1 MKDYSHVGTEEK
13 RDAIEKEMSSLLSRV
28 YKTMDGDMGL
38 TREVLGYVEDTIAS
52 LKTLFASPS
61 KQEILGGEF
70 NKDRIYVGSEIQKE
84 KTSVPLYF
92 ELDLL
97 IDVLEKRYMP
107 KFTDKGPMIQMVQEL
122 GKLRDEAAA
131 LKFSSQFQPQEKLS
145 EEAMD
150 DIIKATGNFE
160 IERQTKAGIRFLGI
174 DPIYTHDHVT
184 YRNGDYI
191 SEGMSSGSLGKKP
204 LYEKDEKAL
213 AEAQFQYVDD
223 LITVVGKYFVQ
234 DWNFISVK
242 DSFLDKLVSLDIDKR
257 IMERLRRIYELQ
269 ERYHNLAVVS
279 EKATAILEEII
290 AIEDELSKERQATE
304 KHQKALDQARSR
316 YQAKSSLWKFFHRKM
331 NPDNLQMD
339 AMTTEEIDNLYQGR
353 KR

>member
-1 MKDYSHVGTEEK
+1 MKDYGYVEIEEQ
-13 RDAIEKEMSSLLSRV
+13 RNAIEKEMSSLLSRV
-28 YKTMDGDMGL
+28 YKTMHGDMGL
-38 TREVLGYVEDTIAS
+38 TREVLGYVEDTMER
-52 LKTLFASPS
+52 LKTLIASPS

-70 NKDRIYVGSEIQKE
+70 NKDRIYVGSEIGKE

-97 IDVLEKRYMP
+97 MDVLEKRYMP
-107 KFTDKGPMIQMVQEL
+107 KFTDKGPMIHMLQEL

-145 EEAMD
+145 EAAMD
-150 DIIKATGNFE
+150 DIIAATGNFE
-160 IERQTKAGIRFLGI
+160 IEKQTKAGVHFLGI
-174 DPIYTHDHVT
+174 DPISMHDHVT

-213 AEAQFQYVDD
+213 AEAQSQYVDD
-223 LITVVGKYFVQ
+223 LLSVVGKYFVR
-234 DWNFISVK
+234 DWDFINGK
-242 DSFLDKLVSLDIDKR
+242 GKFLDKLVSYDVDDR

-279 EKATAILEEII
+279 EKATAILEEIV

-304 KHQKALDQARSR
+304 KHQKAIDQARAR
-316 YQAKSSLWKFFHRKM
+316 YQAKSSFWKFFHRKM
-331 NPDNLQMD
+331 NPDKLQMES
-339 AMTTEEIDNLYQGR
+339 MTTEEIDDLYQGR

>member
-1 MKDYSHVGTEEK
+1 MKVRKIIGGNMKDYSHVGTEEK

-84 KTSVPLYF
+84 K
-92 ELDLL
+92 
-97 IDVLEKRYMP
+97 MP